1 MKQVTLLEQQ
11 EAVGLDTGQLRALH
25 ARLGQSGAEDLVCR
39 ALEDIALRLSHAGHC
54 YREARPGELRKTAQG
69 IGAAAE
75 QIGLHLLARVAAD
88 VAACIGTGDRTA
100 LGATLARLL
109 RVGERSL
116 CEAWEL
122 QDLSI

>member
-1 MKQVTLLEQQ
+1 MKQVRMLEQE
-11 EAVGLDTGQLRALH
+11 EAVHLDS
-25 ARLGQSGAEDLVCR
+25 ARLRLLYDRLGKAGAENVVCR
-39 ALEDIALRLSHAGHC
+39 ALEELALRLTHAESCH
-54 YREARPGELRKTAQG
+54 RRDKRDDMRRSAHSLIA
-69 IGAAAE
+69 ISE

-88 VAACIGTGDRTA
+88 VTACIDLEDRTA
-100 LGATLARLL
+100 LAATLARLL